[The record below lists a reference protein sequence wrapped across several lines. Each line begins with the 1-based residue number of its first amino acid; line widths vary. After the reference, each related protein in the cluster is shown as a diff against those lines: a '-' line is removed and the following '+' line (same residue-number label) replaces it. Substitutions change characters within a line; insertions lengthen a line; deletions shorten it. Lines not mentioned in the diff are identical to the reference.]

1 MADEI
6 FSKVSDDIKTAMKA
20 GEKVRL
26 DAIRMLKAA
35 LLENKTAKAPA
46 AELDVVTRHFKKLQ
60 DSQGLYPGD
69 SEPFS
74 KIAAELEV
82 LRAYMPTALDESQL
96 RKITAEIIGR
106 QGKVFSAVMKEVAPQ
121 IKGRFDGKKASE
133 IVKEMTS

>member
-6 FSKVSDDIKTAMKA
+6 FSKVSDDIKAAMKA

-46 AELDVVTRHFKKLQ
+46 AELDVVARHFKKLQ

-74 KIAAELEV
+74 KITAELEV
-82 LRAYMPTALDESQL
+82 LRAYMPT
-96 RKITAEIIGR
+96 
-106 QGKVFSAVMKEVAPQ
+106 P
-121 IKGRFDGKKASE
+121 
-133 IVKEMTS
+133 